1 MTPSRIESRRTGPG
15 ERRQEGAS
23 TAMQRIVQA
32 TVLAMGVT
40 AGAGGQTLTI
50 INNPALGEFLDI
62 TQSGQSLALGD
73 DQEAMLDGSFQGNFV
88 LQPGIVVVGIN
99 GGVSFGIKTVTNLAP
114 VNEELPSSE
123 AFIGGQAA
131 LVSWDDIDDKDG
143 DVFSEVVAD
152 PKRGDRLIVQWNV
165 TNFEGTGATLK
176 FQLQVFDNPDPTGIY
191 AQFLYEIE
199 GPATGA
205 GSSATIGYQD
215 GPAGFGDI
223 QFSFNMA
230 DAVTDGTVLSL
241 MIRSPAD
248 LNADGVVDVLD
259 LIELLACFGQPA
271 APPCEAADIN
281 QDGMVNVLDLIE
293 LLLKYGT
300 TG

>member
-1 MTPSRIESRRTGPG
+1 
-15 ERRQEGAS
+15 
-23 TAMQRIVQA
+23 MQRVIQA
-32 TVLAMGVT
+32 AALAMGVT
-40 AGAGGQTLTI
+40 AGAAGQTLRI
-50 INNPALGEFLDI
+50 VDNPVLGEFLDI
-62 TQSGQSLALGD
+62 SQSGKSLALGD
-73 DQEAMLDGSFQGNFV
+73 DQEAMLEATFPGNFV

-99 GGVSFGIKTVTNLAP
+99 GGVSFGIRTVTNLAP
-114 VNEELPSSE
+114 VNEELPSRA
-123 AFIGGQAA
+123 AFFGGQAA
-131 LVSWDDIDDKDG
+131 LVLWDDIDDKDG

-152 PKRGDRLIVQWNV
+152 PKHGDRLIVQWNV
-165 TNFEGTGATLK
+165 ANFEGTGATLK
-176 FQLQVFDNPDPTGIY
+176 FQLQVFDNIAPTGIY

-223 QFSFNMA
+223 QFSFNTP

-241 MIRSPAD
+241 MIPGPAD

-259 LIELLACFGQPA
+259 LIDLLACFGQPSV
-271 APPCEAADIN
+271 PPCEAADIN